1 MVAYGTHT
9 SAFSTPP
16 QRKTQSPLL
25 HPQHKDTLPTV
36 PQVSNRPL
44 VLPMEGASFLALQN
58 VGVRQGP
65 PQHSRPQNTPP
76 WSIRRRT
83 RLAAIPGVHGRLP
96 GSPAR
101 PTRPRPAP
109 GAPPR
114 GRLRRATR
122 TCQAPAA
129 PRPGQRPFG
138 QSAGPTGRGRP
149 PCAPRPRPPCYR
161 LLSRTIR

>member
-16 QRKTQSPLL
+16 QRKTQSPFF
-25 HPQHKDTLPTV
+25 HPRHTDTLPTV
-36 PQVSNRPL
+36 PPGVKQAPSSPYGRR
-44 VLPMEGASFLALQN
+44 LPFLALQN
-58 VGVRQGP
+58 VGVRARAP
-65 PQHSRPQNTPP
+65 HNTAAPRNTPP

-109 GAPPR
+109 GAPSP
-114 GRLRRATR
+114 GGGSAGPTR

-129 PRPGQRPFG
+129 PRPGQR
-138 QSAGPTGRGRP
+138 GPSVGRQVRQAAARP
-149 PCAPRPRPPCYR
+149 PRPPPAPPVLPSC
-161 LLSRTIR
+161 

>member
-25 HPQHKDTLPTV
+25 HPQHTDTLPTV
-36 PQVSNRPL
+36 PPGVKQAPSSPCGRR
-44 VLPMEGASFLALQN
+44 LPFLALQN
-58 VGVRQGP
+58 VGVRARAP
-65 PQHSRPQNTPP
+65 HNTAAPRNTPP

-101 PTRPRPAP
+101 PTRPRPPP
-109 GAPPR
+109 GAPSP
-114 GRLRRATR
+114 GGGSTGPTR
-122 TCQAPAA
+122 TCQAPPA
-129 PRPGQRPFG
+129 PRPGQR
-138 QSAGPTGRGRP
+138 GPSVGRQVRQAAARP
-149 PCAPRPRPPCYR
+149 PRPPPAPPMLPSC
-161 LLSRTIR
+161 